1 MKKAA
6 LVFLALSSFTAS
18 AHAAGNP
25 RLQCTRTIVTSNGSL
40 TRIDQDSQSIAILG
54 YNSVK
59 KRFVGHVDLMGMSA
73 SPGDSYCSYA
83 IPAIEARYSSDLS
96 GPNQGNIEITIGNGE
111 IGKTS
116 QVTGFVSKSDK
127 PRSLEL
133 VIIPEAIPFDHD
145 EGDADPACK
154 DSLVVTCS
162 LIK

>member
-1 MKKAA
+1 MKKSLLVLFA
-6 LVFLALSSFTAS
+6 LTSIISQ

-25 RLQCTRTIVTSNGSL
+25 RLKCTRNIISAKGDITQV
-40 TRIDQDSQSIAILG
+40 DHDSKTIAILG

-59 KRFVGHVDLMGMSA
+59 KRFVGFVDLMGMAA

-96 GPNQGNIEITIGNGE
+96 SPNQGSIEITIGNGE
-111 IGKTS
+111 AGKTS
-116 QVTGFVSKSDK
+116 QVTSFLSKT
-127 PRSLEL
+127 RTVEL

-154 DSLVVTCS
+154 DYLVVTCS
-162 LIK
+162 LIR